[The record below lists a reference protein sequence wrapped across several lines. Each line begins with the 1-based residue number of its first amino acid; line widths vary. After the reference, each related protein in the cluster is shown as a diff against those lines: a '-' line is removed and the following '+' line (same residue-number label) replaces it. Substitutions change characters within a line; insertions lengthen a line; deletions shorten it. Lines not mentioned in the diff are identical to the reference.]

1 MCAAAPVRHYI
12 RLVRR
17 AVVNDMVGI
26 RANHDT
32 SMAFRNRII
41 GNDQAVVTVAAQRI
55 FILLAER
62 VIALREE
69 LDSTRQPVRLLAI
82 ELRIA
87 LLNDFILRR
96 QSCPERARLKRH
108 RIDSATSF
116 LGIPSYSFLPISIG
130 KTAPETNLCSSQ
142 FF

>member
-96 QSCPERARLKRH
+96 Q
-108 RIDSATSF
+108 
-116 LGIPSYSFLPISIG
+116 
-130 KTAPETNLCSSQ
+130 
-142 FF
+142 